1 VYHTNVLITRSS
13 FICSQGVACE
23 DYQCTGDGGP
33 TTTAV
38 HSWGAK
44 SWCFAVFGAG
54 SQDRGNEHFELVFFS
69 QDFRTLQEIMMVMTV
84 MMMVLLK
91 IVAEVIVQKA
101 GLPKR
106 RAGAVKTIKRVA
118 VPMTVTWQ
126 LPKAVD
132 SMVYFLQI
140 FVVNSL
146 AFSEFHGKKTSR

>member
-1 VYHTNVLITRSS
+1 
-13 FICSQGVACE
+13 
-23 DYQCTGDGGP
+23 
-33 TTTAV
+33 
-38 HSWGAK
+38 
-44 SWCFAVFGAG
+44 
-54 SQDRGNEHFELVFFS
+54 
-69 QDFRTLQEIMMVMTV
+69 MVMTV

-146 AFSEFHGKKTSR
+146 AFSEFPWEENIEVITCKTKWMTTGAMPREPIAVSKRRKVVQVGKCAGGRLVGSLAF